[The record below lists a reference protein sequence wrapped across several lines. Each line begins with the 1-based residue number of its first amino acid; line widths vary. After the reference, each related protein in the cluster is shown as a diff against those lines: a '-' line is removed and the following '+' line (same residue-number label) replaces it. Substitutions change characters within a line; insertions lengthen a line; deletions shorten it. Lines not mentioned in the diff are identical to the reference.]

1 MQDWITEK
9 YLLCNMLSKSCLKLV
24 SLYFDGIE
32 GVELK
37 KSRLGEVTLTY
48 DPQKIQTFEIEKG
61 FSELGFTVVTDANES
76 LVENIKVAAIELIH
90 HSNNMSSLI
99 RNSDYISDR
108 VQVPYDKLSKVFSLV
123 TNMTLEKYLILLKI
137 ERAKELILNSEYTL
151 SEISYML
158 GYSSVQYLS
167 NQFKKTTGFTVSQYK
182 NGAPVER
189 IPLENIL

>member
-1 MQDWITEK
+1 MQNWTTEK
-9 YLLCNMLSKSCLKLV
+9 YLLRNMLSKSCVKLV
-24 SLYFDGIE
+24 SLYFDNLE
-32 GVELK
+32 NVEVK
-37 KSRLGEVTLTY
+37 KVRLGEVLLSY
-48 DPQKIQTFEIEKG
+48 NPESINSFEIEKK
-61 FSELGFTVVTDANES
+61 FSELGFTVVTDENES

-90 HSNNMSSLI
+90 HANNMSSLI

-108 VQVPYDKLSKVFSLV
+108 VQVPYDKLSKVFSSV
-123 TNMTLEKYLILLKI
+123 TGTTLEKYLILLKI

>member
-1 MQDWITEK
+1 
-9 YLLCNMLSKSCLKLV
+9 MLSKSCVKLV
-24 SLYFDGIE
+24 SLYFENLENIE
-32 GVELK
+32 VK
-37 KSRLGEVTLTY
+37 KVRLGEVLLSYNPET
-48 DPQKIQTFEIEKG
+48 INSFEIEKK
-61 FSELGFTVVTDANES
+61 FSELGFTVVTDENES

-90 HSNNMSSLI
+90 HANNMSSLI

-108 VQVPYDKLSKVFSLV
+108 VQVSYDKLSKVFSSV
-123 TNMTLEKYLILLKI
+123 TGTTLEKYLILLKI
-137 ERAKELILNSEYTL
+137 ERAKELIVNSEYTL

>member
-9 YLLCNMLSKSCLKLV
+9 YLLRNMLSKSCLKLV
-24 SLYFDGIE
+24 SLYFNGID
-32 GVELK
+32 GVEVK
-37 KSRLGEVTLTY
+37 KIRLGEVILMY
-48 DPQKIQTFEIEKG
+48 DSQIIQTFDIEKG
-61 FSELGFTVVTDANES
+61 FSELGFTVVTDVNEL
-76 LVENIKVAAIELIH
+76 LVENVKVAAIELIH
-90 HSNNMSSLI
+90 YANNMSSLI

-108 VQVPYDKLSKVFSLV
+108 VQVPYDKLSKVFSSV
-123 TNMTLEKYLILLKI
+123 TNTTLEKYLILLKI

>member
-1 MQDWITEK
+1 MQNWTTEK
-9 YLLCNMLSKSCLKLV
+9 YLLRNMLSKSCVKLV
-24 SLYFDGIE
+24 SLYFDNLE
-32 GVELK
+32 NVEVK
-37 KSRLGEVTLTY
+37 KVRLGEVLLSY
-48 DPQKIQTFEIEKG
+48 NPEAINSFEIEKK
-61 FSELGFTVVTDANES
+61 FSELGFTVVTDENES

-90 HSNNMSSLI
+90 HANNMSSLI

-108 VQVPYDKLSKVFSLV
+108 VQVPYDKLSKVFSSV
-123 TNMTLEKYLILLKI
+123 TGTTLEKYLILLKI

>member
-1 MQDWITEK
+1 
-9 YLLCNMLSKSCLKLV
+9 
-24 SLYFDGIE
+24 
-32 GVELK
+32 
-37 KSRLGEVTLTY
+37 
-48 DPQKIQTFEIEKG
+48 
-61 FSELGFTVVTDANES
+61 
-76 LVENIKVAAIELIH
+76 
-90 HSNNMSSLI
+90 MSSLI

-108 VQVPYDKLSKVFSLV
+108 VQVPNDKLSKVFSLV
-123 TNMTLEKYLILLKI
+123 TNITLEKYLILLKI

>member
-9 YLLCNMLSKSCLKLV
+9 YLLRNMLSKSCLKLV

>member
-1 MQDWITEK
+1 MYSIT
-9 YLLCNMLSKSCLKLV
+9 N
-24 SLYFDGIE
+24 II
-32 GVELK
+32 GV
-37 KSRLGEVTLTY
+37 
-48 DPQKIQTFEIEKG
+48 
-61 FSELGFTVVTDANES
+61 SELGFTVVTDANES

>member
-9 YLLCNMLSKSCLKLV
+9 YLLRNMLSKSCLKLV

-37 KSRLGEVTLTY
+37 KARLGEVTLTY

>member
-9 YLLCNMLSKSCLKLV
+9 YLLRNMLSKSCLKLV
-24 SLYFDGIE
+24 DLYFDGIH

-37 KSRLGEVTLTY
+37 KVRLGEVTLTY
-48 DPQKIQTFEIEKG
+48 NPQKIQIFEIEKG
-61 FSELGFTVVTDANES
+61 FSELGFTVVTDENEA

-90 HSNNMSSLI
+90 HANNMSSLI

-108 VQVPYDKLSKVFSLV
+108 VQVPYDKLSKVFSSV
-123 TNMTLEKYLILLKI
+123 TGTTLEKYLILLKI

-182 NGAPVER
+182 NGAQVER

>member
-1 MQDWITEK
+1 MIQGIQEK
-9 YLLCNMLSKSCLKLV
+9 YLLRNMLSKSCVRLV
-24 SLYFDGIE
+24 EMYFNNMD
-32 GVELK
+32 GVEVK
-37 KSRLGEVTLTY
+37 KVRLGEVILFR
-48 DPQKIQTFEIEKG
+48 DGDLVSKESIEKG
-61 FSELGFTVVTDANES
+61 FQELGFMPVSDENEA

-90 HSNNMSSLI
+90 YANNMSSLI

-108 VQVPYDKLSKVFSLV
+108 VQVPYDKLSKAFSAA
-123 TNMTLEKYLILLKI
+123 TGTTLERYIILLKI
-137 ERAKELILNSEYTL
+137 ERAKELIANSDFTL

-167 NQFKKTTGFTVSQYK
+167 NQFRKITGYTVSQFK